1 MARANRDVVVE
12 LLFSPDSPFITVEI
26 SVPTEFREK
35 LKRKGI
41 WVLAGGPCAA
51 YGPGYFTRGHACA
64 AAYGGLALSFSGAGD
79 PFSVFSRGSECDGNF
94 AKRSNAMVSG
104 FVAFAAE

>member
-1 MARANRDVVVE
+1 MGRQNRVVVAE

-41 WVLAGGPCAA
+41 WLLAGGPVRPTDRGTSPVA
-51 YGPGYFTRGHACA
+51 TR
-64 AAYGGLALSFSGAGD
+64 ALR
-79 PFSVFSRGSECDGNF
+79 PTEGSL
-94 AKRSNAMVSG
+94 
-104 FVAFAAE
+104 

>member
-1 MARANRDVVVE
+1 MTRRNRDVVAE

-41 WVLAGGPCAA
+41 WLLAGGPVRPTDRGTSPVA
-51 YGPGYFTRGHACA
+51 TR
-64 AAYGGLALSFSGAGD
+64 ALR
-79 PFSVFSRGSECDGNF
+79 PTEGSL
-94 AKRSNAMVSG
+94 
-104 FVAFAAE
+104 